1 MAVLET
7 EAIADP
13 DRDCL
18 ASLQGDY
25 YYVTIA
31 PLPYYYYYYYYFG
44 CGPHKNKLKISEHV
58 RLV

>member
-31 PLPYYYYYYYYFG
+31 PP
-44 CGPHKNKLKISEHV
+44 PSRTIIITITT
-58 RLV
+58 LVAVHTKTN

>member
-7 EAIADP
+7 KAIADP

-31 PLPYYYYYYYYFG
+31 PPPVLLLLLLLLWLRSTQ
-44 CGPHKNKLKISEHV
+44 KQTEN
-58 RLV
+58 